1 MRQFEKFWLNIILVW
16 LYLTLV
22 GYVSLTFFRWNDTWK
37 IDFSRPLEFMGSGT
51 NNQVNNTWGTYDLSW
66 SITSNISWIQS
77 TSWVETDILTWD
89 VITWDQDITIE
100 SATDPRSYLDYLL
113 ENGEAGKDYIVA
125 IPTNQPAMNAK
136 SWAENNTA
144 MHNYLHKNRI
154 SFDLPKNGKQAYIM
168 LVTSKSLSKVGNLF
182 IGIDWKTVWWIDKYA
197 KIPTDAVNE
206 YLYPLC
212 NFQLIGNGW
221 KKFPAKN
228 LCKKEIHN
236 NKISINAVASGGD
249 NKVEKIIIFFK

>member
-1 MRQFEKFWLNIILVW
+1 MKQETKIRILQIAFLIIYLPLFWLLSVYFLDWIESWKRELGDVW
-16 LYLTLV
+16 DK
-22 GYVSLTFFRWNDTWK
+22 VSF
-37 IDFSRPLEFMGSGT
+37 I
-51 NNQVNNTWGTYDLSW
+51 SW

-77 TSWVETDILTWD
+77 ATWVETDILTWD

-113 ENGEAGKDYIVA
+113 ENGEDGKDYIVA
-125 IPTNQPAMNAK
+125 VPTNQPAMNAK
-136 SWAENNTA
+136 TSAENNTA

-168 LVTSKSLSKVGNLF
+168 LVTSKPLSKVANLF

-212 NFQLIGNGW
+212 NFQLIGNSW
-221 KKFPAKN
+221 IKFPAKN
-228 LCKKEIHN
+228 LCKNNAHN
-236 NKISINAVASGGD
+236 NKISLNAVVSGGN

>member
-1 MRQFEKFWLNIILVW
+1 MTIKNQETKDLWTKVIPNYSFIVLWLIFLWVGLYQNMQETKIIHHKVDEI
-16 LYLTLV
+16 
-22 GYVSLTFFRWNDTWK
+22 SDTIK
-37 IDFSRPLEFMGSGT
+37 ISST
-51 NNQVNNTWGTYDLSW
+51 TWT
-66 SITSNISWIQS
+66 T
-77 TSWVETDILTWD
+77 TDTLTWD

-125 IPTNQPAMNAK
+125 VPTNQPAMNAK
-136 SWAENNTA
+136 TSAENNTA

-168 LVTSKSLSKVGNLF
+168 FVTSKPLSKVDNLF
-182 IGIDWKTVWWIDKYA
+182 IWIGWKTVWWIDKQV

-221 KKFPAKN
+221 IKFPAKN
-228 LCKKEIHN
+228 LCKEDIHN
-236 NKISINAVASGGD
+236 NKISLNAVVGGGN

>member
-1 MRQFEKFWLNIILVW
+1 MTIKNQEIKDLWTKVIPHYSFIVLWLIFLWVGLYQNTQETKIIHHKVDEI
-16 LYLTLV
+16 
-22 GYVSLTFFRWNDTWK
+22 SDTIK
-37 IDFSRPLEFMGSGT
+37 VPST
-51 NNQVNNTWGTYDLSW
+51 TWT
-66 SITSNISWIQS
+66 T
-77 TSWVETDILTWD
+77 TDTLTWD

-125 IPTNQPAMNAK
+125 VPTNQPAMNAK
-136 SWAENNTA
+136 TSAENNTT

-168 LVTSKSLSKVGNLF
+168 LVTSKPLSKIGNLF

-212 NFQLIGNGW
+212 NLQLIGNSW
-221 KKFPAKN
+221 IKFPAKN
-228 LCKKEIHN
+228 LCKNNAHN
-236 NKISINAVASGGD
+236 NKISLNAVVSGGN

>member
-1 MRQFEKFWLNIILVW
+1 MTIKNQETKDLWTKVIPNYSFIVLWLIFLWVGLYQNMQETKIIHHKVDEI
-16 LYLTLV
+16 
-22 GYVSLTFFRWNDTWK
+22 SDTIK
-37 IDFSRPLEFMGSGT
+37 ISST
-51 NNQVNNTWGTYDLSW
+51 TWT
-66 SITSNISWIQS
+66 T
-77 TSWVETDILTWD
+77 TDTLTWD

-125 IPTNQPAMNAK
+125 VPTNQPAMNAK
-136 SWAENNTA
+136 SWAENNTT

-168 LVTSKSLSKVGNLF
+168 LVTSKPLSKIGNLF

-212 NFQLIGNGW
+212 NLQLIGNGW
-221 KKFPAKN
+221 IKFPAKN
-228 LCKKEIHN
+228 LCKNDTHN
-236 NKISINAVASGGD
+236 NKISLNAVVSGGN

>member
-1 MRQFEKFWLNIILVW
+1 MTIKNQETKDLWTKVIPNYSFIVLWLIFLWVGLYQNMQETKIIHHKVDEI
-16 LYLTLV
+16 
-22 GYVSLTFFRWNDTWK
+22 SDTIK
-37 IDFSRPLEFMGSGT
+37 ISST
-51 NNQVNNTWGTYDLSW
+51 TWT
-66 SITSNISWIQS
+66 T
-77 TSWVETDILTWD
+77 TDTLTWD

-125 IPTNQPAMNAK
+125 VPTNQPAMNAK
-136 SWAENNTA
+136 SWAENNTT

-168 LVTSKSLSKVGNLF
+168 LVTSKPLSKIGNLF

-228 LCKKEIHN
+228 LCKEDVHN
-236 NKISINAVASGGD
+236 NKISLNAVVGGGN